1 MNKPPVNNQL
11 LIDYLLNSLPAEQTE
26 EIDELSFTDDQFAGE
41 LAAAERDLVD
51 AYIQGEL
58 PDSAL
63 KKFETHYLASPH
75 RREKVVFARAL
86 QEAAKVETT
95 AFIQKNS
102 GASQSKQR
110 LSEFFINIFGGFKP
124 VQWGYAAA
132 TLLILI
138 IGGWFV
144 IQSWQRATQSDDTQ
158 ARRTASETPPTNN
171 EVRTAPPNNS
181 ENEIARK
188 QANSNDSEKQPKQI
202 PQSQPERSR
211 LAQQKSKN
219 AAVKNPAAPKTAGLA
234 SLILT
239 APLRGS
245 NQLQTVFLTNNT
257 LLVSVQ
263 LELEAD
269 DYKVYQVALQNQ
281 TDGATLWRSGKLK
294 SKKRKGKKVL
304 QLKLPADLVN
314 SEFYTLEVKGTSSNG
329 EQEIVGSYSFRVARQ
344 AKK

>member
-158 ARRTASETPPTNN
+158 ARRTASETPPTNKFALHLRIIQKTRLHEN
-171 EVRTAPPNNS
+171 RQTQTTARNS
-181 ENEIARK
+181 QNRFH
-188 QANSNDSEKQPKQI
+188 NLN
-202 PQSQPERSR
+202 R
-211 LAQQKSKN
+211 N
-219 AAVKNPAAPKTAGLA
+219 AA
-234 SLILT
+234 
-239 APLRGS
+239 GS
-245 NQLQTVFLTNNT
+245 HN
-257 LLVSVQ
+257 
-263 LELEAD
+263 
-269 DYKVYQVALQNQ
+269 
-281 TDGATLWRSGKLK
+281 K
-294 SKKRKGKKVL
+294 SRR
-304 QLKLPADLVN
+304 
-314 SEFYTLEVKGTSSNG
+314 T
-329 EQEIVGSYSFRVARQ
+329 RR
-344 AKK
+344 